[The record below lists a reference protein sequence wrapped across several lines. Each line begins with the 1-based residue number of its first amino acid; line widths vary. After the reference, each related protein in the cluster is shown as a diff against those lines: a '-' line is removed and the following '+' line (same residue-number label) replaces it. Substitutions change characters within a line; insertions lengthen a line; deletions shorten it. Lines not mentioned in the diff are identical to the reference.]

1 MIKQYENNHDNVEKE
16 GYNIMFNTVFLGGF
30 GMLLL
35 IGAMVVSFVKLEKT
49 DLSNGTKRVIH
60 AAMAISMITITAFVI
75 NWHKTVW
82 MAQFDL

>member
-1 MIKQYENNHDNVEKE
+1 MPWILIRDEGAYLMI
-16 GYNIMFNTVFLGGF
+16 NTVFLGGF

-35 IGAMVVSFVKLEKT
+35 IGAAVLAFVLMEKT
-49 DLSNGTKRVIH
+49 DWSNGTKRLIH
-60 AAMAISMITITAFVI
+60 AIMAISMITITIFVI

>member
-1 MIKQYENNHDNVEKE
+1 MI
-16 GYNIMFNTVFLGGF
+16 NTVFLGGF

-35 IGAMVVSFVKLEKT
+35 IGAMVFVFILMEKT
-49 DLSNGTKRVIH
+49 NLANGTKRLIH
-60 AAMAISMITITAFVI
+60 LAMALFMITITVMII

>member
-1 MIKQYENNHDNVEKE
+1 MI
-16 GYNIMFNTVFLGGF
+16 FGF
-30 GMLLL
+30 
-35 IGAMVVSFVKLEKT
+35 VQLEKT
-49 DLSNGTKRVIH
+49 NWSNGTKRLIH

>member
-1 MIKQYENNHDNVEKE
+1 VGEYIIAWNEGRDIMI
-16 GYNIMFNTVFLGGF
+16 NTVFLGGF
-30 GMLLL
+30 GMLFL
-35 IGAMVVSFVKLEKT
+35 IAAMIFGFVQLEKT
-49 DLSNGTKRVIH
+49 NWSNGTKRLFH

>member
-1 MIKQYENNHDNVEKE
+1 MI
-16 GYNIMFNTVFLGGF
+16 NTVFLGGF

-35 IGAMVVSFVKLEKT
+35 IGAMIFGFIQMEKT
-49 DLSNGTKRVIH
+49 DWSNGTKRLIH
-60 AAMAISMITITAFVI
+60 AAMAIFMITVTAFVI